1 MINQAYTTESK
12 AELGG
17 RRHDS
22 GLDRLAAKIEEL
34 VRHNPDVRLDHGDD
48 FIRVTPL
55 SPTGLPVTLILA
67 DGRCTVALATW
78 HDDFEC
84 VDLALSFVELAI
96 SGDLRVKVETVGA
109 KPHAWTVERLMRD
122 GTWAVESSMSAV
134 RLFTWGR
141 RAVHYLRNDWVPA
154 PDILAFPPPIFASA
168 RMLHAVQAA
177 NTPERQWP
185 L

>member
-12 AELGG
+12 AEIGAPRQG
-17 RRHDS
+17 S
-22 GLDRLAAKIEEL
+22 SLDRLAAKIEEL
-34 VRHNPDVRLDHGDD
+34 VRYNPDVRFDHGGD

-55 SPTGLPVTLILA
+55 SPMGLPVTLILS

-96 SGDLRVKVETVGA
+96 SGDLRLKVETVGA
-109 KPHAWTVERLMRD
+109 KPNAWTVERLMPD

-134 RLFTWGR
+134 RLFSWGR

-154 PDILAFPPPIFASA
+154 PDILAYPPPMFAPA
-168 RMLHAVQAA
+168 RVFQAVQASNA
-177 NTPERQWP
+177 PEQQWP